1 MPKLPGKSYDEMKAL
16 IASNHGIGYVFSWEL
31 LIAICW
37 EESFFNNQEQ
47 EGAGTAWGFGQV
59 EPSEYYKFETEQAKK
74 HGYYVANLPKRAK
87 VGDKTILLGSLTDNQ
102 SVQVVS
108 AALRHNYFARK
119 REKLDALYVYGGVYY
134 KGPSP
139 LTVAERIAIINGW
152 LDCEKHLQFFHQGH
166 DPNEIVK
173 GLHMAKNFKDSE
185 AIFRPILFP
194 FGQDDLINWLKEE
207 IAKLKAGKQYLKTGN
222 TGDDVAALQNL
233 LNSKALP
240 GVESLSADGI
250 FGPKTYAG
258 VTDYQRR
265 SQLVA
270 DGIVGPNT
278 KQKLTG

>member
-59 EPSEYYKFETEQAKK
+59 EPSEYYKIETEQAKK
-74 HGYYVANLPKRAK
+74 HGYYVATLPKRAK

-108 AALRHNYFARK
+108 AALRHNYVSRK
-119 REKLDALYVYGGVYY
+119 QEKQDALNVYGGVYW
-134 KGPSP
+134 KGKSDKTPE
-139 LTVAERIAIINGW
+139 ERKKTIQRW

-166 DPNEIVK
+166 DPNEIIK

-185 AIFRPILFP
+185 AVFRPILFP
-194 FGQDDLINWLKEE
+194 FGQDDLIKWLKEE

-233 LNSKALP
+233 LNHKALP

-258 VTDYQRR
+258 GTDYQLR

-278 KQKLTG
+278 KQKLTA